1 MHIIGTQFGTVIS
14 LPLSGVLCDLEL
26 DNGWPF
32 AFYVPGIIGVI
43 WFIFWFFLVFD
54 SPAVHPRIAEDEKR
68 YILASTGVSRQKKVG
83 IHSFCFPI
91 EKSWIFVI
99 FNREKTVFWYPLAD
113 YLRIYILVGY
123 FNCPFR
129 TQLGPFHAFNRTSN
143 LHENCLALW
152 LESRKYLYISNY
164 DIALV

>member
-68 YILASTGVSRQKKVG
+68 YILASTGVSRPKKVG
-83 IHSFCFPI
+83 INSFPPYY
-91 EKSWIFVI
+91 KS
-99 FNREKTVFWYPLAD
+99 
-113 YLRIYILVGY
+113 
-123 FNCPFR
+123 
-129 TQLGPFHAFNRTSN
+129 
-143 LHENCLALW
+143 
-152 LESRKYLYISNY
+152 
-164 DIALV
+164 